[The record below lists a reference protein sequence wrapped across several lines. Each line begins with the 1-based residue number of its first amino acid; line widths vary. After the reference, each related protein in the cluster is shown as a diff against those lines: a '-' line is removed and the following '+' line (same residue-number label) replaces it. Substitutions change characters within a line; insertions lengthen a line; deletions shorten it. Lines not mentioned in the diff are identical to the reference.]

1 MHKIVQT
8 LNLEEDERTEKVIV
22 VLLGNGAQEK
32 EIKDYLWFVSI
43 EIAQPHDIE
52 VGEKRRWKND
62 DNNFKRKK
70 LISDRYHYSCR
81 SLQLDEQRDD

>member
-8 LNLEEDERTEKVIV
+8 LNLEEGERTEKVTV

-52 VGEKRRWKND
+52 VGKKEDERMMIIALRENWLVIDEKFYNG
-62 DNNFKRKK
+62 RKK
-70 LISDRYHYSCR
+70 
-81 SLQLDEQRDD
+81 